1 MKYVYED
8 REIGIAPAEFVQPEG
23 IEVDTIC
30 TDTKKIATPFCP
42 ERTVE
47 YFNKKYPP
55 GKCQK
60 HTSWRWRESEDP
72 KNLINF

>member
-1 MKYVYED
+1 MKYIYED
-8 REIGIAPAEFVQPEG
+8 PEIVLAPSDFVQPEG

-30 TDTKKIATPFCP
+30 ADTKKIATQYCP
-42 ERTVE
+42 ERAVE

-60 HTSWRWRESEDP
+60 HTSWRWRENEEP